1 MVEVFIQVPERKE
14 KTMHLQRKQI
24 GVPAKTTPVSIQTP
38 TRKQKGTDMYH
49 HRQQN
54 SVAVIESNRIR
65 TNISTETESIRNSQ
79 YSFFSAQ

>member
-14 KTMHLQRKQI
+14 KTMHLQHKQI

-38 TRKQKGTDMYH
+38 TWKQKGTDMYH

-65 TNISTETESIRNSQ
+65 TNISTETERIANSQ
-79 YSFFSAQ
+79 YSFYSSQ